1 MPRTFFS
8 LSLLLLLIGA
18 KSCSKD
24 TCNKEDT
31 FARITL
37 ADAAP
42 RIEATLLPVRLAVDL
57 KTILPDAYFQA
68 AIMDQGKEDRFGEPW
83 ENQFEK
89 VEKLEMTAEKAIVY
103 LKESS
108 LQQPSERI
116 SLHFM
121 LPDRKNYITCE
132 HPGSADKYLLDLTFT
147 VDKGTS
153 GYQVKDLLWKE
164 QLKKGGF

>member
-89 VEKLEMTAEKAIVY
+89 VEKLLELV
-103 LKESS
+103 L
-108 LQQPSERI
+108 LQ
-116 SLHFM
+116 
-121 LPDRKNYITCE
+121 K
-132 HPGSADKYLLDLTFT
+132 
-147 VDKGTS
+147 
-153 GYQVKDLLWKE
+153 
-164 QLKKGGF
+164 